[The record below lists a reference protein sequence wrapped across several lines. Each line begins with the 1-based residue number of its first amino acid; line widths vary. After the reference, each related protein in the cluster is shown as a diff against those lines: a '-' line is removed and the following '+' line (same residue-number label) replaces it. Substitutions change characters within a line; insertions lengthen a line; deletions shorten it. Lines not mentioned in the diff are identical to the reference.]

1 MARALLDTKALG
13 EIGSGL
19 DGARCR
25 AALMMSMSSLK
36 RARVRLVWTRFCQ
49 SIYYVVLT

>member
-1 MARALLDTKALG
+1 MAIALLDTRALG

-25 AALMMSMSSLK
+25 AVLVMSMSSLK
-36 RARVRLVWTRFCQ
+36 LSRVR
-49 SIYYVVLT
+49 VL